1 MPQYKGY
8 SIAIV
13 EQAPLRWFATIQRLD
28 GKRMKSPTTGATVT
42 IWECPDPADTAEAAI
57 EEAKAVIDAAGLNFT
72 SEDEPS

>member
-28 GKRMKSPTTGATVT
+28 GQKMKSPTTGAAVT

-57 EEAKAVIDAAGLNFT
+57 AQAKAVIDAAGLNFA
-72 SEDEPS
+72 SEEES

>member
-28 GKRMKSPTTGATVT
+28 GQKMKSPTTGATVT

-57 EEAKAVIDAAGLNFT
+57 AQAKAVIDAAGLNFA
-72 SEDEPS
+72 SGEES

>member
-28 GKRMKSPTTGATVT
+28 GKEMKSPTTGAAVTV
-42 IWECPDPADTAEAAI
+42 WECPNAADTAEAAI
-57 EEAKAVIDAAGLNFT
+57 EEAKAVIDAAGLNFA
-72 SEDEPS
+72 SDDN